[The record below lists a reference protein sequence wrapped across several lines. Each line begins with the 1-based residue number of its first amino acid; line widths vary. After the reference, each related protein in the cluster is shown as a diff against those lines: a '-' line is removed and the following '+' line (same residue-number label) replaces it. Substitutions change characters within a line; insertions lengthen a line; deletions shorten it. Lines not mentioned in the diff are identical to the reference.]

1 MNALEVAIKNLE
13 AKVTQITD
21 FVADGKAV
29 DFENYAALVG
39 EIKGLKYAINELKDT
54 NDKLLQDTDD

>member
-1 MNALEVAIKNLE
+1 MNVLEVAIKNLE
-13 AKVTQITD
+13 AKVQQITD

-39 EIKGLKYAINELKDT
+39 EIKGLKYAVNELTET
-54 NDKLLQDTDD
+54 NDKLLQDNDD